1 MSLRFK
7 TIFFAILITLL
18 TFAAFY
24 FTSSRLVV
32 TAFQRLEDQN
42 TRNSI
47 NTVLNGVNNQFLEM
61 QSLAMTY
68 SPWINSFSF
77 TSTPSQNSSE
87 MDQFTRDNFNNMQ
100 FHQNDIQ
107 IVLFFN
113 KNNQLV
119 YSKQFI
125 NKSGNRQLTFN
136 ISHTVQV
143 NAARFLDFQQSH
155 AFKQGI
161 LQTSLGPLLII
172 SNPIIKT
179 GTDHRIN
186 GTFVIGR
193 FFNTN
198 VISSLSKNVNLPIH
212 MVNAYQI
219 ALPKDMESLQSNAI
233 YHARYWTVD
242 YGYKLTK
249 AYLEIPDI
257 QGTPALVLLLQS
269 NNSYLTRGKN
279 VLTYFSWFL
288 AILSVVYGVFIIAY
302 FNSSIVRRIRRF
314 FQVIHSI
321 RIQND
326 LDTRIPVKGHDEIA
340 LLGSEFN
347 NLMNELSQSQKIIRY
362 QAYHD
367 SLTGLYNR
375 NEYKVLI
382 TKSCVENSKFF
393 LVILDIDQFKHVN
406 DTFGQQ
412 VGDQL
417 LIEIAHRIEKVVDQT
432 GIISRLGG
440 DEFSVLLRETEMDK
454 AQLISYAILE
464 QLSLPYQVGEYT
476 ISITVSI
483 GVSRFPEDGMR
494 EEVLMRRAERN
505 MLAMKQQ
512 EFSKS
517 LLFSI
522 DAWEQI
528 SRRIRLEEDLKVAIN
543 NNQIYAVYQ
552 PKVNTFTEQL
562 EGMEALMRWHHP
574 ELGEI
579 SPAEF
584 IPIAEQTG
592 LIMELGHW
600 ILKRACKDL
609 MTWNQTDGN
618 PLRMAV
624 NLSSLQLADRNLP
637 HIIGKIIKETGI
649 NPNKLEL
656 EITESVV
663 MKNVSDALV
672 ILKTLRDMGLEISI
686 DDFGT
691 GYSSLS
697 YLKEFPVNY
706 IKIDQSFIR
715 DLDTHPLSENIVKGI
730 IELSHGLQFKVV
742 AEGVETREQFEK
754 LRTMQCDEIQ
764 GYLFGRPMKKESYM
778 D

>member
-7 TIFFAILITLL
+7 TIIFSILITLF

-42 TRNSI
+42 TRNNI
-47 NTVLNGVNNQFLEM
+47 NTLLNGVNNQFMEM

-68 SPWINSFSF
+68 SAWINSFNF
-77 TSTPSQNSSE
+77 TSTPSPHSVDIDN
-87 MDQFTRDNFNNMQ
+87 FTKYNFNNMQ
-100 FHQNDIQ
+100 FAKNDIQ
-107 IVLFFN
+107 IVMFFN
-113 KNNQLV
+113 NENQLV
-119 YSKQFI
+119 YAKQFL
-125 NKSGNRQLTFN
+125 NGMVNHVLLPN
-136 ISHTVQV
+136 ISHSVQT
-143 NAARFLDFQQSH
+143 NAAILLHFKNTRDFQQ
-155 AFKQGI
+155 GV
-161 LQTSLGPLLII
+161 LQTVLGPLLMV
-172 SNPIIKT
+172 SDPIVKER
-179 GTDHRIN
+179 GGAQFIN

-193 FFNTN
+193 FFNADEAS
-198 VISSLSKNVNLPIH
+198 ILSKRLNMSIQMESLHQV
-212 MVNAYQI
+212 V
-219 ALPKDMESLQSNAI
+219 LPKDMDILKNNPI
-233 YHARYWTVD
+233 YHAKYWTVD

-257 QGTPALVLLLQS
+257 QGNPALILLIQTT
-269 NNSYLTRGKN
+269 NSYLTRGEN
-279 VLTYFSWFL
+279 ALTYFSWFL
-288 AILSVVYGVFIIAY
+288 AILSVVYGVFIIVY
-302 FNSSIVRRIRRF
+302 FNSSIVRRLRRF

-347 NLMNELSQSQKIIRY
+347 NLMNELTQSQKIIRY

-375 NEYKVLI
+375 NQYKEFI
-382 TKSCVENSKFF
+382 TKSCNEHSKFF
-393 LVILDIDQFKHVN
+393 LIMLDIDQFKHVN
-406 DTFGQQ
+406 DTFGQR

-417 LIEIAHRIEKVVDQT
+417 LIEIARRIEKIVDQRD
-432 GIISRLGG
+432 IIARLGG
-440 DEFSVLLRETEMDK
+440 DEFSVLLREPEMEK

-464 QLSLPYQVGEYT
+464 QLSLPYQVREYT
-476 ISITVSI
+476 LSITISI
-483 GVSRFPEDGMR
+483 GVSRFPEDGIR
-494 EEVLMRRAERN
+494 EDVLMRRAERN

-528 SRRIRLEEDLKVAIN
+528 SRRMRLEEDLKVAIN

-552 PKVNTFTEQL
+552 PKVNTFTEKI

-600 ILKRACKDL
+600 ILKRACEDL
-609 MTWNQTDGN
+609 MTWNQDGN
-618 PLRMAV
+618 KPLRMAV

-637 HIIGKIIKETGI
+637 RIIEKIIQETGV
-649 NPNKLEL
+649 NPNRLEV

-706 IKIDQSFIR
+706 IK
-715 DLDTHPLSENIVKGI
+715 
-730 IELSHGLQFKVV
+730 
-742 AEGVETREQFEK
+742 
-754 LRTMQCDEIQ
+754 
-764 GYLFGRPMKKESYM
+764 
-778 D
+778 